1 MTDCAVVLA
10 ARPIEWNPGAYAG
23 SALFPSPRPVS
34 RLDHR
39 SGPAAG
45 VSFLA
50 NSVNAT
56 ARTDAPGA
64 APASGSRVPVDAAA
78 ARALVASLY
87 LDRRLHTGEP
97 FLEHADGMVSIVEP
111 LRDDP
116 DLLAAGYLFG
126 AHDVLREPEDW
137 LRARFG
143 ATVTALVGDLRQL
156 MRLSERTRVRNSQ
169 AKGDSDAEALRHMLL
184 AMCNDLRV
192 VLLRLASRLQTLR
205 WYAASQDGGHDRAM
219 RERIA
224 RETLDLYA
232 PLANRLGI
240 WQLKW
245 ELEDLAFRFI
255 EPQTYKQV
263 ARLLDE
269 KRAEREG
276 FIDQAQR
283 ELSEL
288 LAQAG
293 VRAEISGRPKHIY
306 SIWLKMAS
314 KQLAF
319 DEVFDVR
326 ALRVIVDEVAHCYQV
341 LSLVHEK
348 FTPVSSEYDDYIAR
362 PKPNGYQSLHTVV
375 LDGAGRP
382 LEVQIRT
389 RQMHALAELGVAAHW
404 RYKEGAPRERARGAS
419 GDDERVAWLRQ
430 LLAWRAD
437 VEAPQSAQAG
447 GQRDDRIY
455 VLTPQARVV
464 ELPQGATA
472 IDFAYHL
479 HTELGHRCRGAKVDG
494 AMIPLSTPLATGQ
507 TVEVIAA
514 KTGGPSRDWLNPDLG
529 FLASQ
534 RSRAKVRAWFN
545 ALETEQAISAG
556 REIVDRELAR
566 LGKTAVKLDDLARRL
581 GFASIDELC
590 VAATKEEFS
599 LRSIEQ
605 SLSATPAAA
614 DAPPPLMLGKSRAL
628 PAGKGQVL
636 VVGVDSLLTN
646 LARCCRPVPPD
657 DIVGFVTRGKG
668 VSIHRAICANAQ
680 SLAQCQPERVIDVAW
695 GRDGAVDGALYPVD
709 VVVLAQDRQGLLRDI
724 SEVFAREKL
733 NVVGVNTVTLRGEAQ
748 MQFTLEVD
756 DAARLRA
763 ALTHVAEVKGV
774 IAARRR

>member
-1 MTDCAVVLA
+1 VTSTTRSDAAGAATASAGVGSAAPLDASA
-10 ARPIEWNPGAYAG
+10 ARE
-23 SALFPSPRPVS
+23 
-34 RLDHR
+34 
-39 SGPAAG
+39 
-45 VSFLA
+45 
-50 NSVNAT
+50 
-56 ARTDAPGA
+56 
-64 APASGSRVPVDAAA
+64 
-78 ARALVASLY
+78 LVAALY
-87 LDRRLHTGEP
+87 VDRRLRTGEP
-97 FLEHADGMVSIVEP
+97 FLDHADGMVGIVRP

-126 AHDVLREPEDW
+126 THDVLREPEDW

-143 ATVTALVGDLRQL
+143 TAVTALVGDLRQL
-156 MRLSERTRVRNSQ
+156 MRLSERTRIRNSNV
-169 AKGDSDAEALRHMLL
+169 KGDGDAEALRRMLL

-205 WYAASQDGGHDRAM
+205 WYSTGKEAGGDPEV

-224 RETLDLYA
+224 RETLELYA

-269 KRAEREG
+269 KRVEREG
-276 FIDQAQR
+276 FIEQAQQA
-283 ELSEL
+283 LSDL

-306 SIWLKMAS
+306 SIWSKMRA
-314 KQLAF
+314 KHLAF
-319 DEVFDVR
+319 EELFDVR
-326 ALRVIVDEVAHCYQV
+326 ALRVIVDEVAQCYQV
-341 LSLVHEK
+341 LSLVHQR
-348 FTPVSSEYDDYIAR
+348 FSPVSSEFDDYIAR
-362 PKPNGYQSLHTVV
+362 PKANGYQSLHTVV

-382 LEVQIRT
+382 LEIQIRT

-404 RYKEGAPRERARGAS
+404 RYKEGAPREKGAS
-419 GDDERVAWLRQ
+419 ADDVRVAWLRQ

-437 VEAPQSAQAG
+437 VETPQAAQAG
-447 GQRDDRIY
+447 VQRDDRIY

-472 IDFAYHL
+472 IDFAYLL

-494 AMIPLSTPLATGQ
+494 AMVPLSTPLATGQ
-507 TVEVIAA
+507 TVEVITA
-514 KTGGPSRDWLNPDLG
+514 KTGGPSRDWLNPELG
-529 FLASQ
+529 FLASP

-545 ALETEQAISAG
+545 ALETEQAIAAG

-566 LGKTAVKLDDLARRL
+566 LGRTAVKLDDLARRL
-581 GFASIDELC
+581 GFASVDELC

-605 SLSATPAAA
+605 ALSTAPAAA
-614 DAPPPLMLGKSRAL
+614 DEPPPLMLGKSRAL

-636 VVGVDSLLTN
+636 VVGVDALLTN

-657 DIVGFVTRGKG
+657 EIVGFVTRGKG
-668 VSIHRAICANAQ
+668 VSIHRAACANAQ
-680 SLAQCQPERVIDVAW
+680 SLAQRQPERLIDVAW
-695 GRDGAVDGALYPVD
+695 GAAGSADGALYPVD

-748 MQFTLEVD
+748 MQFTLEVG

-763 ALTHVAEVKGV
+763 ALAHVAEVRGV
-774 IAARRR
+774 VAARRR